1 MVKVEADTITTE
13 TWKKAVNAKSTI
25 EGSDIEILNEA
36 LGAIQSL
43 MSNLKKAD
51 EKLYAMVLHCMAQ
64 DSSILLGGDDEEDI
78 KMRMARLTDKAVL
91 GKGELS

>member
-13 TWKKAVNAKSTI
+13 TGKKAVNAKSTI

-51 EKLYAMVLHCMAQ
+51 EKLYAITLHCMAQ
-64 DSSILLGGDDEEDI
+64 DSSILLGGDDEDI